1 MRKSNNTAPSDEKD
15 FLKIKSWRFLALVL
29 CGAIVASGVAFA
41 FYKSVNDYIDRKMYD
56 QRTESVSSLAQRSAE
71 VIETHVDAA
80 GEHLDFLLMT
90 LGEKYD
96 KNTDVI
102 SFIRGVNDYIQD
114 PDLSIVLI
122 DSNGN
127 YYVSS
132 GDTGAYEDGVGRL
145 LESAGARRMY
155 MGPLSINSKRTN
167 VLLCVETLKEPIA
180 AKATTTTTTTEA
192 LITQCGIAH
201 TIDSLMQY
209 FNVGYNGYA
218 TSYVIS
224 STGEIVFRNARLE
237 SLFGE
242 KTFFETLDEG
252 GLYNHVSKGKT
263 MDAVMSG
270 NASDGEYILDGQKI
284 TFATVPIA
292 DAGMSLLVAT
302 PSDGVAATA
311 DGAVNSMLTY
321 LIVGGTF
328 IIILGFAIILIVY
341 RWYATNKL
349 IKEKQSTNEALEE
362 AVAAAEEASQA
373 KTKFLSNMSHD
384 IRTPIN
390 GIIGMTEIAMK
401 EENLSPK
408 VEDCLNKISGASQHL
423 LSLINDVLDMSRIES
438 GKTKILSEPMD
449 VRVLVDNCSS
459 IISGQLLN
467 RKVDFIIEE
476 IDIDYPHLFGDM
488 LHLRQVMIN
497 IIGNAVKFTPDGGTI
512 WFRIIQDVPRGD
524 SVDITFEI
532 EDTGMGMAP
541 DFIPKIFE
549 AFSQESEGS
558 RTNYKGTGLG
568 MAITK
573 QFVDMMGG
581 TIKVESELE
590 KGSKFTVTVPFKI
603 DFDAKDVKEEK
614 VENADIDGVK
624 ILIVEDNA
632 LNLEIITELLEDE
645 GAVIS
650 SVTDGKQAVEEFN
663 SRPAGTYDLIFMD
676 VMMPVMNGLDATRA
690 IRALPREDAKT
701 IPIIAMTANAFDEDI
716 KATHEAGMNEH
727 LTKPVVL
734 EDVFKVL
741 SKYYR
746 KA

>member
-1 MRKSNNTAPSDEKD
+1 
-15 FLKIKSWRFLALVL
+15 
-29 CGAIVASGVAFA
+29 
-41 FYKSVNDYIDRKMYD
+41 
-56 QRTESVSSLAQRSAE
+56 
-71 VIETHVDAA
+71 
-80 GEHLDFLLMT
+80 
-90 LGEKYD
+90 
-96 KNTDVI
+96 
-102 SFIRGVNDYIQD
+102 
-114 PDLSIVLI
+114 
-122 DSNGN
+122 
-127 YYVSS
+127 
-132 GDTGAYEDGVGRL
+132 
-145 LESAGARRMY
+145 
-155 MGPLSINSKRTN
+155 
-167 VLLCVETLKEPIA
+167 
-180 AKATTTTTTTEA
+180 
-192 LITQCGIAH
+192 
-201 TIDSLMQY
+201 
-209 FNVGYNGYA
+209 
-218 TSYVIS
+218 
-224 STGEIVFRNARLE
+224 
-237 SLFGE
+237 
-242 KTFFETLDEG
+242 
-252 GLYNHVSKGKT
+252 
-263 MDAVMSG
+263 
-270 NASDGEYILDGQKI
+270 
-284 TFATVPIA
+284 
-292 DAGMSLLVAT
+292 
-302 PSDGVAATA
+302 
-311 DGAVNSMLTY
+311 
-321 LIVGGTF
+321 
-328 IIILGFAIILIVY
+328 
-341 RWYATNKL
+341 
-349 IKEKQSTNEALEE
+349 
-362 AVAAAEEASQA
+362 
-373 KTKFLSNMSHD
+373 
-384 IRTPIN
+384 
-390 GIIGMTEIAMK
+390 MTEIAMK
-401 EENLSPK
+401 DENLSPK

-438 GKTKILSEPMD
+438 GKTKIMSEPMD

-524 SVDITFEI
+524 AVDITFEI

-581 TIKVESELE
+581 TINVESELE
-590 KGSKFTVTVPFKI
+590 KGSKFTVTIPFKI

-663 SRPAGTYDLIFMD
+663 SKPAGTYDLIFMD

-690 IRALPREDAKT
+690 IRALPREDAKN